1 MVKYKSSDQNRGK
14 QKQKQSLV
22 NKTQKNFEKNG
33 YVIVPGNKELLNKI
47 RKIIFSNIK
56 NNKKIKNKNDNE
68 ENITKIFNNFHHYV
82 SLKELNS
89 LRFNIYK
96 KINIG
101 SVFSEIYYAIAK
113 EYLDDL
119 VGNELSMQK
128 KINLSIQMPKD
139 KDSLLDLHSDI
150 YAGESPFQVVVWIPL
165 VDAYDTKS
173 MFFTKPK
180 FNKKMNEKL
189 LNTNDFTTKEMYNKN
204 KKNFEFLNIKFG
216 DILIFSPIILH
227 GNTINKTK
235 ESRFSLNCRF
245 KNLLSPYDV
254 TVKSHRNIPNF
265 YRPLNIKPMT
275 KIGFNYLKKY
285 SV

>member
-1 MVKYKSSDQNRGK
+1 MVKHKSFNKNREK
-14 QKQKQSLV
+14 KIVKDIQKD
-22 NKTQKNFEKNG
+22 FEKNG
-33 YVIVPGNKELLNKI
+33 YIIVPGNKDLLNQI

-56 NNKKIKNKNDNE
+56 NIKQIKNKKDDR
-68 ENITKIFNNFHHYV
+68 ENITNIFNNFHKIIK
-82 SLKELNS
+82 LKDLNA

-96 KINIG
+96 KINTKKI
-101 SVFSEIYYAIAK
+101 FSKIYYEIAK
-113 EYLDDL
+113 EYLDQL

-165 VDAYDTKS
+165 VDAYKTKS
-173 MFFTKPK
+173 MFFTNPK
-180 FNKKMNEKL
+180 SNKKMNEQL
-189 LNTNDFTTKEMYNKN
+189 LTTDKFTTKKMYDAN
-204 KKNFEFLNIKFG
+204 KKNFNFLDIKFG

-227 GNTINKTK
+227 GNTVNKTK
-235 ESRFSLNCRF
+235 ETRFSLNCRF
-245 KNLLSPYDV
+245 KSLLSPYDV

-265 YRPLNIKPMT
+265 YRPLNIKPIT

-285 SV
+285 SL

>member
-1 MVKYKSSDQNRGK
+1 MNDIK
-14 QKQKQSLV
+14 
-22 NKTQKNFEKNG
+22 KNFEKNG
-33 YVIVPGNKELLNKI
+33 YIIVPGNKILLDNI
-47 RKIIFSNIK
+47 RKIIFSGIK
-56 NNKKIKNKNDNE
+56 NINKIKNKKNSS
-68 ENITKIFNNFHHYV
+68 ENINQIFNNFHDYV
-82 SLKELNS
+82 KPKEINN
-89 LRFNIYK
+89 LRFSLYK
-96 KINIG
+96 KINTQK
-101 SVFSEIYYAIAK
+101 SFSENYYNIAK
-113 EYLDDL
+113 KYLDEL

-173 MFFTKPK
+173 MFFTKPN

-189 LNTNDFTTKEMYNKN
+189 LNTYNYTTKEMYNKN
-204 KKNFEFLNIKFG
+204 KKKFKFLKVNYG
-216 DILIFSPIILH
+216 EILIFSPLILH
-227 GNTINKTK
+227 GNTMNKTK
-235 ESRFSLNCRF
+235 ETRFSINCRF
-245 KNLLSPYDV
+245 KSLLSPYDV

>member
-1 MVKYKSSDQNRGK
+1 VKNI
-14 QKQKQSLV
+14 
-22 NKTQKNFEKNG
+22 QKNFENNG
-33 YVIVPGNKELLNKI
+33 YVIVPGDKILLNKI
-47 RKIIFSNIK
+47 RTIIFSNIK
-56 NNKKIKNKNDNE
+56 NIKKIKDKNENE
-68 ENITKIFNNFHHYV
+68 DNITKIFNNFHKIIK
-82 SLKELNS
+82 LKDLNA
-89 LRFNIYK
+89 LRFSIYK
-96 KINIG
+96 KINLNK
-101 SVFSEIYYAIAK
+101 FFTEIYYELAK
-113 EYLDDL
+113 EYLDQL
-119 VGNELSMQK
+119 VGNELAMQK

-180 FNKKMNEKL
+180 FNKSMNQQL
-189 LNTNDFTTKEMYNKN
+189 LETNKFTTKKMYDKN
-204 KKNFEFLNIKFG
+204 KKNFSFLNVKFG

-227 GNTINKTK
+227 GNTVNKTK
-235 ESRFSLNCRF
+235 ETRFSLNCRF
-245 KNLLSPYDV
+245 KSLLSPYDV

-285 SV
+285 SL

>member
-1 MVKYKSSDQNRGK
+1 MKKI
-14 QKQKQSLV
+14 
-22 NKTQKNFEKNG
+22 QKNFEKNG
-33 YVIVPGNKELLNKI
+33 YVIVPGNKDLLTKI
-47 RKIIFSNIK
+47 RKIIFNNIK
-56 NNKKIKNKNDNE
+56 NNKKIKNKKDNE
-68 ENITKIFNNFHHYV
+68 ENITNIFNNFHNYV

-89 LRFNIYK
+89 LRFSIYK
-96 KINIG
+96 KINVGNI
-101 SVFSEIYYAIAK
+101 FAEIYYSIAK
-113 EYLDDL
+113 DYLDVL

-173 MFFTKPK
+173 MFFTKPS
-180 FNKKMNEKL
+180 FNKKMNYKL
-189 LNTNDFTTKEMYNKN
+189 LNTNDFTTKEMYNRN
-204 KKNFEFLNIKFG
+204 KKNFEFLKVKFG

-227 GNTINKTK
+227 GNTMNKTK
-235 ESRFSLNCRF
+235 ETRLSLNCRF
-245 KNLLSPYDV
+245 KSLLSPYDV
-254 TVKSHRNIPNF
+254 VVKSHRNIPNF

-285 SV
+285 SN

>member
-1 MVKYKSSDQNRGK
+1 
-14 QKQKQSLV
+14 V
-22 NKTQKNFEKNG
+22 NKIQEKFEKNG
-33 YVIVPGNKELLNKI
+33 YVIATGNKELLHKI
-47 RKIIFSNIK
+47 RKNIFNNIK
-56 NNKKIKNKNDNE
+56 NNKKIKNKSDDE
-68 ENITKIFNNFHHYV
+68 KNITKIFNNFHHYV
-82 SLKELNS
+82 SLKKLNS

-96 KINIG
+96 NINAG
-101 SVFSEIYYAIAK
+101 SIFSETYYKIAK
-113 EYLDDL
+113 DYLDDL
-119 VGNELSMQK
+119 VGNELAMQK
-128 KINLSIQMPKD
+128 KINLSIQMPND

-173 MFFTKPK
+173 MFFTKPS
-180 FNKKMNEKL
+180 FNKKMNERL
-189 LNTNDFTTKEMYNKN
+189 LNTDDYTTKEMYSKN
-204 KKNFEFLNIKFG
+204 KKNFKFLNVKFG

-227 GNTINKTK
+227 GNTINKTT
-235 ESRFSLNCRF
+235 ETRFSLNCRF

-285 SV
+285 SK